1 MKDDVASL
9 RLRMDALMREKGI
22 RTLPDFETLPFFTG
36 YESGR
41 LFGWDQYFEGILQ
54 LYAGWDTRYLRNSLM
69 LFLRHIDRTGYIPRT
84 LPDVWW
90 GRFHAQP
97 FLAQQALLLLRAGDP
112 LEGFHP
118 ESYFRLKH
126 YLLHWLR
133 DMDVRG
139 EGLAVWDHSGH
150 SGMDNQ
156 YERGGTFHD
165 RFCEGVD
172 LNAYLVRE
180 CDALSLIAAR
190 FGEFMDAMTFATHA
204 RRLRDAVNRWCWN
217 ERDGTYYDF
226 HAREKE
232 SIRVKHIGVAAA
244 LWAGIPSPARAER
257 LVREHLM
264 NPNEF
269 ARPWPYPALALPEAG
284 YKEGFLD
291 WEAKDCCSWRAHTWM
306 PTNYYA
312 FQGLRAYGFHEEAAR
327 IAAKSRELFVN
338 NPFRE
343 YYATETGAPWGRDP
357 FWGWSS
363 LALFMEEEVE
373 RRFDPT
379 TLKDEPLVFHS

>member
-1 MKDDVASL
+1 MKDEVASL
-9 RLRMDALMREKGI
+9 RLQMDGLMREKGI
-22 RTLPDFETLPFFTG
+22 RTLPGFENLPFFTG

-41 LFGWDQYFEGILQ
+41 LFGWDQYFEGLLQ
-54 LYAGWDTRYLRNSLM
+54 LYAGWDTRYLRNSLI
-69 LFLRHIDRTGYIPRT
+69 LFLRHIDRDGYIPRT

-118 ESYFRLKH
+118 EYYFRLKA

-133 DMDVRG
+133 AGDVRG

-156 YERGGTFHD
+156 YERAGTFHD
-165 RFCEGVD
+165 AYCEGVD

-180 CDALSLIAAR
+180 CEALSLVAAR
-190 FGEFMDAMTFATHA
+190 FGESMDAMAFATHA

-217 ERDGTYYDF
+217 ERDGFYYDY
-226 HAREKE
+226 HARENE
-232 SIRVKHIGVAAA
+232 PIRVKSIAAAAA
-244 LWAGIPSPARAER
+244 LWAGIPSPAQAER
-257 LVREHLM
+257 LVREHLL

-269 ARPWPYPALALPEAG
+269 ARPWPFPALALPETG
-284 YKEGFLD
+284 YVEGFLD

-312 FQGLRAYGFHEEAAR
+312 FQGLRAYGFKAEAASL
-327 IAAKSRELFVN
+327 AAKSRELFVR

-343 YYATETGAPWGRDP
+343 YYATESGAPWGRDP

-363 LALFMEEEVE
+363 LALFMEEEAA
-373 RRFDPT
+373 RGFDPT
-379 TLKDEPLVFHS
+379 TLRDEALRIM